1 MSLTLLDSA
10 VANNDAYVDLG
21 KTANWDS
28 SFNTYMVVIRNGETV
43 NDATNILA
51 RVLVSDSVQSSA
63 IYQVT
68 GLTLQSDSNAIV
80 TKGEGQTYMNIQS
93 NSGTGTQEITNSEII
108 LFNMNSSSYYKYWF
122 SNQTAINSNSVVQ
135 GRTVGGVWES
145 TSACNGVRLFALSGN
160 IASGKFLLYGYSK

>member
-21 KTANWDS
+21 KTSNWDS

-108 LFNMNSSSYYKYWF
+108 LFNK
-122 SNQTAINSNSVVQ
+122 
-135 GRTVGGVWES
+135 
-145 TSACNGVRLFALSGN
+145 
-160 IASGKFLLYGYSK
+160 